1 MNSKLIKT
9 LALVCFVLVLLI
21 VMEWLYARQLQEKQL
36 LSLVI
41 APSKQALPNMPTI
54 DLNLQPEES
63 YVDLVNR
70 PLFISGRKP
79 VPETD
84 KSQTQVAANTT
95 VTFDWQLNGIYTT
108 KKGLMALLTRTVVK
122 TPGNKYRKVILN
134 DNIDGWKVT
143 EIHKEKVQLTQGSI
157 QKVLPLRKPK
167 PKTQEQNSATP
178 TNSRSRNANTA
189 PEPTNDPSEND
200 DNANNQ

>member
-9 LALVCFVLVLLI
+9 LALVCFLLVFLI
-21 VMEWLYARQLQEKQL
+21 VMEWLYAKHLQEKQL

-70 PLFISGRKP
+70 PLFIAGRKP
-79 VPETD
+79 APETEQ
-84 KSQTQVAANTT
+84 SQAQVAGNAAA
-95 VTFDWQLNGIYTT
+95 TFDWKLNGIYTT

-122 TPGNKYRKVILN
+122 TPGNKYRKVILD
-134 DNIDGWKVT
+134 DNIEDWKVT
-143 EIHKEKVQLTQGSI
+143 EIHKDKVQLTQGSI
-157 QKVLPLRKPK
+157 QKILPLRKPK

-178 TNSRSRNANTA
+178 PNSRSRNASSA

-200 DNANNQ
+200 DNANTQ